1 MAGEA
6 TWWAPGKILVGLRAP
21 LLSAALVFL
30 FLAVVMPLGA
40 APKQK
45 EEPPVDPS
53 TGEKVEVRVDR
64 GSEVRINLKGIV
76 FPGNVAEFEIVR
88 PPKHGALKLAGR
100 TKDTAIYVYRH
111 DGKAAGRDT
120 FRWKLK
126 TGPGKAWGYQEGR
139 IEIVEPPT
147 KLHVGSEELDFGEV
161 FIGAEARREVSV
173 SNAGGGVL
181 GVRLQTGAPWVLD
194 GNESEVSLPSGKSRK
209 VVLVYR
215 PLAGGENKG
224 VLEIQ
229 SGDGGVAKVTLFG
242 TARYK
247 FEAPPRITFQQEALP
262 AERLFQV
269 KNLVDEPLEM
279 ALVLP
284 EPLVGEKKLVLT
296 PLGVATM
303 RLEVPPVRF
312 VKNKVTVEIRQGE
325 AVFPIEVDLPPP
337 PPLLEW
343 RDGPMRDLGAKPAG
357 QNLSITALMRNS
369 SPRAARVALRLEGEG
384 LRFAGDAPAE
394 ITLPPTEHC
403 ELKLEWA
410 LPEQAGVAR
419 GAIVA
424 SSGGLESRCDLSVL
438 VEPVV
443 IPKQVHAPLVQAT
456 PTPEPPKKSPFKKL
470 TKEESAALDRFLPRN
485 IRYRLEPAGS
495 TATAVVTW
503 SLNRGVSGEGMRVE
517 RFVAR
522 RPELFA
528 SNPLEKRLKVPGELP
543 EPALKAEWIEVPPDE
558 ARMRRLEDGSWEAR
572 VPGLEEGFHRVRL
585 LVPQPGTK
593 NFHGNDFVVE
603 VGAIPRSAALKWG
616 LGAVAGV
623 LLFYLLRQRFRR
635 SW

>member
-1 MAGEA
+1 MAS
-6 TWWAPGKILVGLRAP
+6 P
-21 LLSAALVFL
+21 LCRVALVFL
-30 FLAVVMPLGA
+30 FLAVVMQLGA

-53 TGEKVEVRVDR
+53 TGEKAEVRVDR
-64 GSEVRINLKGIV
+64 GGEVRINLKGIV

-88 PPKHGALKLAGR
+88 PSKHGTLKLAGR

-111 DGKAAGRDT
+111 DGKVTGWDS

-126 TGPGKAWGYQEGR
+126 TGPRKAWGYQEAR
-139 IEIVEPPT
+139 IEIVEPPS
-147 KLHVGSEELDFGEV
+147 KLHVGSEELDFGDV
-161 FIGAEARREVSV
+161 FIGADARREVSV

-181 GVRLQTGAPWVLD
+181 GVRLQTGAPWALD
-194 GNESEVSLPSGKSRK
+194 GDESEFSLPSGTAARR
-209 VVLVYR
+209 VGLVYR

-229 SGDGGVAKVTLFG
+229 SGDGGVFKVTLLG

-247 FEAPPRITFQQEALP
+247 FEAPQRITFQQEALP
-262 AERLFQV
+262 AEHLFQM
-269 KNLVDEPLEM
+269 KNLVDELLEM

-284 EPLVGEKKLVLT
+284 EPLVGEKKLVLP
-296 PLGVATM
+296 PLGVATV
-303 RLEVPPVRF
+303 RIEVPSVRYL
-312 VKNKVTVEIRQGE
+312 KNKVTAEIRQGD

-343 RDGPMRDLGAKPAG
+343 RDGPQRDLGATPAG
-357 QNLSITALMRNS
+357 QKLSISALLRNA

-394 ITLPPTEHC
+394 ITLPQTEHR
-403 ELKLEWA
+403 EIKLEWA
-410 LPEQAGVAR
+410 LPEQAGAAQ
-419 GAIVA
+419 GAIIA

-438 VEPVV
+438 VELAPIAKV
-443 IPKQVHAPLVQAT
+443 IAAPLVQAT

-470 TKEESAALDRFLPRN
+470 TKEENAALDRFLPRN
-485 IRYRLEPAGS
+485 IRYRLEPASG

-503 SLNRGVSGEGMRVE
+503 SLNKGVSDEGMRVE

-522 RPELFA
+522 RSELFA
-528 SNPLEKRLKVPGELP
+528 SNPLEKRLKLPGELP
-543 EPALKAEWIEVPPDE
+543 EPALKAEWIEVPRDE

-616 LGAVAGV
+616 LGAAVGL